1 MKKSFPI
8 ILLALVTVL
17 GCTKTEQLDNISYG
31 NPAVA
36 GKQSKSASDGNQD
49 DIKILVTLPGQLPQT
64 QTKTANVSD
73 GAGSYRFEWSD
84 DDKINVSGTT
94 FALSQKSSGQQAVFT
109 GAAPAGKSFNILYP
123 ATLTEST
130 FDSADF
136 SSYTQ
141 NGNGSYAHVPCM
153 FFISNVDT
161 YEYVTV
167 SSEWAGSHGG
177 GLKMT
182 GCLKL
187 VIKLPASGISSASK
201 VELVADSDIFHST
214 NNASS
219 STPALSLNLSSAAL
233 SSDVLTAYV
242 PLSCNRIDFAED
254 TELTVKVYASGNLLF
269 VKKFKPGRQ
278 SIEPGAV
285 NEMVITGDGWDPV
298 SSCGTVKGGI
308 DNPYTVA
315 SVADL
320 KGVASKLV
328 AGRTVYFKQTA
339 DIDLG
344 STSFTPINTSVTT
357 TAAINYDGG
366 GKTISNFKCT
376 GSYAS
381 LFGVI
386 NGCVCNLKIINAM
399 ITGDGSTS
407 CGVVAGCLGDIDDK
421 QTYKGILENITVTSS
436 TVTGTSSSSCFIGGL
451 VGEARNSV
459 IRNCV
464 FGDSNTSVQNTSSEA
479 DSGTGGLL
487 GRYMACNE
495 ITNCTVHGTVTSS
508 ARNTGGVIGFAYGQ
522 AINISGCTCDA
533 NVSGSADAVGGFIG
547 SAYRGCELDNCTVK
561 SIVSSSASTGHCGG
575 FVGIAN
581 GSNNSIGAIFH
592 SCSFTGNVTASAGPY
607 AGGFVGCSFKSVYC
621 DKCTCGASS
630 NTVQATS
637 YSGGL
642 AGAVLDYSAANS
654 STRYISAFLS
664 VLQATDTQCAI
675 TVKAVST
682 TDDKNGCAGGLA
694 GFVQGKVV
702 AQRSCYSGNVSGYK
716 YIAGLV
722 GYTKTGP
729 VTVENCY
736 TTGTVSASNGYSA
749 GLMAELPNNS
759 TISRCYSTATVIG
772 FFAAGGLVGRAFG
785 GQGSTASVST
795 NVNTSITDCI
805 AWNDHVYNSTKISSE
820 EVNQYYSCGGIL
832 GFSTT
837 VNTLSNCYRNPAMTL
852 ECYADAISK
861 YNELYDQDNA
871 DASHPLTEKHAAT
884 LYYPYH
890 GKSAAAGATVS
901 SVAGALNWDETIW
914 DLSGSLPLLK

>member
-254 TELTVKVYASGNLLF
+254 TELTVKVYASGNILF

-308 DNPYTVA
+308 DSPYTVA

-344 STSFTPINTSVTT
+344 STSFTPINTSLTT

-436 TVTGTSSSSCFIGGL
+436 TVTGTSSSSCFIGG
-451 VGEARNSV
+451 
-459 IRNCV
+459 
-464 FGDSNTSVQNTSSEA
+464 
-479 DSGTGGLL
+479 
-487 GRYMACNE
+487 
-495 ITNCTVHGTVTSS
+495 
-508 ARNTGGVIGFAYGQ
+508 
-522 AINISGCTCDA
+522 
-533 NVSGSADAVGGFIG
+533 
-547 SAYRGCELDNCTVK
+547 
-561 SIVSSSASTGHCGG
+561 
-575 FVGIAN
+575 
-581 GSNNSIGAIFH
+581 
-592 SCSFTGNVTASAGPY
+592 
-607 AGGFVGCSFKSVYC
+607 
-621 DKCTCGASS
+621 
-630 NTVQATS
+630 
-637 YSGGL
+637 
-642 AGAVLDYSAANS
+642 
-654 STRYISAFLS
+654 
-664 VLQATDTQCAI
+664 
-675 TVKAVST
+675 
-682 TDDKNGCAGGLA
+682 
-694 GFVQGKVV
+694 
-702 AQRSCYSGNVSGYK
+702 
-716 YIAGLV
+716 
-722 GYTKTGP
+722 
-729 VTVENCY
+729 
-736 TTGTVSASNGYSA
+736 
-749 GLMAELPNNS
+749 
-759 TISRCYSTATVIG
+759 
-772 FFAAGGLVGRAFG
+772 
-785 GQGSTASVST
+785 QGSTASVST

-805 AWNDHVYNSTKISSE
+805 AWNDRVYNSTKISSE

-832 GFSTT
+832 GFSTI

-914 DLSGSLPLLK
+914 DLSDPLPLLK